1 MKKILML
8 FTLLVSFLISSVAM
22 AAGTAIFRD
31 DGNYLKPQERQQVQ
45 QALQQVADKH
55 NIRVIGQIT
64 RRLPSNYDSARSYA
78 RTIVDKTFAAEP
90 TVMFYIDMG
99 TRNWYLA
106 ANRHL
111 NKPAITQNYG
121 VDYINNGMQD
131 LLKKGQYAKAFLT
144 YGKRVDELMTF
155 AKEHGHAHT
164 ADDDFNLE
172 AMLGAIVIAGI
183 IAYFV
188 RVQLIESMSNVHP
201 AVEASEYLVEGSF
214 ELTDQN
220 DRYLYT
226 HTTVVPK
233 SKNDSSDSGSDSD
246 GDSGG
251 SGGGGSF

>member
-1 MKKILML
+1 MKKLFIA

-31 DGNYLKPQERQQVQ
+31 DGNYLKPQEKQVVQ
-45 QALQQVADKH
+45 QKLQQVAQKH
-55 NIRVIGQIT
+55 NINVIGQIT
-64 RRLPSNYDSARSYA
+64 RRLPNGYKDARSYA
-78 RTIVDKTFAAEP
+78 RTVVDKTYAAEP

-106 ANRHL
+106 ANYHL

-121 VDYINNGMQD
+121 VDYINKGMQG
-131 LLKKGQYAKAFLT
+131 LLKKGAYAEAFTT
-144 YGKRVDELMTF
+144 YATRVDELVTF

-172 AMLGAIVIAGI
+172 AMLGALVLAALV
-183 IAYFV
+183 AYGV
-188 RVQLIESMSNVHP
+188 RSYLISTMSNVNP
-201 AVEASEYLVEGSF
+201 AIEATEYLVKDSFVVSGSS
-214 ELTDQN
+214 DH
-220 DRYLYT
+220 YLYT

-233 SKNDSSDSGSDSD
+233 SKGSSDGGSDSD

>member
-1 MKKILML
+1 MKKL
-8 FTLLVSFLISSVAM
+8 FMTLTLLVSFLISSVAM

-45 QALQQVADKH
+45 QVLQQVADKH

-64 RRLPSNYDSARSYA
+64 RKLPSNYDSARSYA
-78 RTIVDKTFAAEP
+78 RTVVDKTFAAEP

-106 ANRHL
+106 ANHYL
-111 NKPAITQNYG
+111 NKPAITQGYG
-121 VDYINNGMQD
+121 VEYINKGMQD
-131 LLKKGQYAKAFLT
+131 LLKKGQYAKAFIT
-144 YGKRVDELMTF
+144 YGTRVDELMTF

-172 AMLGAIVIAGI
+172 ALLAAIFIAGL
-183 IAYFV
+183 IAYVV
-188 RVQLIESMSNVHP
+188 RKHLIASMSNVNP
-201 AVEASEYLVEGSF
+201 AVEASEYLIQDSF
-214 ELTDQN
+214 NLLEQS

-233 SKNDSSDSGSDSD
+233 SKNNSSSDGDSD

>member
-1 MKKILML
+1 MKKL
-8 FTLLVSFLISSVAM
+8 FMTLTLLVSFLISSVAM

-64 RRLPSNYDSARSYA
+64 RRLPANYDSARSYA
-78 RTIVDKTFAAEP
+78 RAVVDKTFAAEP

-121 VDYINNGMQD
+121 VDYINKDMQG
-131 LLKKGQYAKAFLT
+131 LLKNGQYAKAFIT
-144 YGKRVDELMTF
+144 FGTRVDELMTF

-172 AMLGAIVIAGI
+172 ALLAAIFLAGL
-183 IAYFV
+183 IAYVV
-188 RVQLIESMSNVHP
+188 RKHLIASMSNVNP
-201 AVEASEYLVEGSF
+201 AVEASEYLIQDSF
-214 ELTDQN
+214 NLLEKS

-226 HTTVVPK
+226 HTTVIPK
-233 SKNDSSDSGSDSD
+233 SKHNSGGGDSD